1 MTKIL
6 SVKDGYD
13 IKSESQSQ
21 HSCLKFK
28 FPAKTINQSG
38 SRRKSRQV
46 FTCNRQIPAEVS
58 AQKTCQ
64 HWKLTT
70 KLDPCGG
77 GKGGPISKLWATL
90 NKVVFRRLSKLY
102 LFSSAPSLLIA
113 IWDDWRLVNK
123 GPEEVWLRAKLNKIG
138 FERVNIPSPKKP
150 SQRQGTKLVRNI
162 EKPQYKLLLGGAPGG
177 TPRPVQLQPAR
188 SRIQGHKPLNYQKL
202 ILHTLSHT

>member
-1 MTKIL
+1 MVMT
-6 SVKDGYD
+6 SWF
-13 IKSESQSQ
+13 ESQSQ
-21 HSCLKFK
+21 PSCLKIQISRQN
-28 FPAKTINQSG
+28 PTANQEAAG
-38 SRRKSRQV
+38 KSRLV
-46 FTCNRQIPAEVS
+46 FHLEHVGRGRHQCPE
-58 AQKTCQ
+58 
-64 HWKLTT
+64 KLVNLETTT

-123 GPEEVWLRAKLNKIG
+123 GPEVVWLRAKLNKIG

-202 ILHTLSHT
+202 ILYLHHT